1 MGGSISPMPIMVTHM
16 PIMASTAVAQT
27 TQDNSSPVL
36 MAEKNARL
44 RPIPRSYFMGSIFHM
59 PIHGPTRSAITAGAS
74 RTLPVS
80 TLLTKPSPAHRREK
94 PERSAK
100 PTPTIMLFPLGGHMA
115 TPSYTPLTLGSA

>member
-1 MGGSISPMPIMVTHM
+1 MPIMVIHM
-16 PIMASTAVAQT
+16 PTLVTMAVAQT
-27 TQDNSSPVL
+27 TQGLLSPVL
-36 MAEKNARL
+36 MAERNARL

-80 TLLTKPSPAHRREK
+80 TLLTKPSPAHRTEK
-94 PERSAK
+94 QERSAK